1 MINYSS
7 YNDVWG
13 ISPDISNDNIKKVND
28 IDNIEKVNNT
38 DNINYDNF
46 TSSDSCENIKCEH
59 IEHILNCDKCIEKL
73 KKKLNLHENFNSKNI
88 SKETFVGEKKNN
100 LILFNNKI
108 KNILLSFCD
117 NDIKKKFVLIL
128 LILLFIILS
137 FYFVYGRGI
146 DATSGEVEDIEA
158 LAEAVGSI
166 DVNMKYIKE
175 NFIMIPKNMINF
187 NNIMNPNL

>member
-13 ISPDISNDNIKKVND
+13 ISPDISNDSIKKVND
-28 IDNIEKVNNT
+28 IDNIKKVNDI

-46 TSSDSCENIKCEH
+46 TSSDSCENTKCKH
-59 IEHILNCDKCIEKL
+59 IEHILNCDVCIEKL
-73 KKKLNLHENFNSKNI
+73 KNKLNLHENFNSENI
-88 SKETFVGEKKNN
+88 LKETFAHNKKNN

-117 NDIKKKFVLIL
+117 NNIKKKFVLIL
-128 LILLFIILS
+128 LILLFLILS

-146 DATSGEVEDIEA
+146 DTGTGEVEDIEA

-187 NNIMNPNL
+187 NNIINPNL

>member
-73 KKKLNLHENFNSKNI
+73 KKKLNLNENFNSKNI

-100 LILFNNKI
+100 LILFNIKI